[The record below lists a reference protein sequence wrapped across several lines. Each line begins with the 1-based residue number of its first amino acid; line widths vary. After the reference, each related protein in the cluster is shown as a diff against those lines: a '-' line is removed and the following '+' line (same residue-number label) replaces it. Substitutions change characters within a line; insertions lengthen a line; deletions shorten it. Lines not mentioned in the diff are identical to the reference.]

1 MKKIVIATACSR
13 LDNLENM
20 HQSIQ
25 RSSLRFPNEFVW
37 MIVLDRSL
45 DITPE
50 EVKNRYKFLDK
61 AEIILSAGTK
71 SIGGYVHKNVAV
83 KTCRERYPDYWVH
96 FLDDDTIC
104 HPDFFQLCE
113 ILDETKTF
121 AVFHQSFDE
130 TFLRHIASYDDIRP
144 GRIDMGQYVLN
155 IKKLPDTFF
164 FDENEYMSDGIEI
177 GKLYDSVR
185 RDDVQIVDAI
195 LSFFNYLNPPHWL
208 PPKFPTN
215 TPIPI
220 GLFFE

>member
-1 MKKIVIATACSR
+1 
-13 LDNLENM
+13 
-20 HQSIQ
+20 
-25 RSSLRFPNEFVW
+25 
-37 MIVLDRSL
+37 
-45 DITPE
+45 
-50 EVKNRYKFLDK
+50 
-61 AEIILSAGTK
+61 
-71 SIGGYVHKNVAV
+71 
-83 KTCRERYPDYWVH
+83 
-96 FLDDDTIC
+96 
-104 HPDFFQLCE
+104 
-113 ILDETKTF
+113 
-121 AVFHQSFDE
+121 
-130 TFLRHIASYDDIRP
+130 
-144 GRIDMGQYVLN
+144 MGQYVLN